1 MNFKNDIIYIPF
13 FQTSE
18 EYMALQW
25 QTASENAT
33 QEAPT
38 SAALADNNTNHAL
51 EQTPSEVHI
60 EDDDEG
66 DNDSM
71 YDEIQNEPSFKGFL
85 QSSSAAQIQRLAMR
99 FEFFTNIP
107 LAGHMSDAHKTMQKY
122 MPSWHETYV
131 VFEDRRVQK
140 EKWLDTEAGFKEL
153 SARQKRARAE
163 RSYAREYSKWLNS
176 FMEHMEVKLMNY
188 RFCFVERGDEVVL
201 IRKFHGFDPL

>member
-1 MNFKNDIIYIPF
+1 
-13 FQTSE
+13 
-18 EYMALQW
+18 MALRW
-25 QTASENAT
+25 QTARENAT
-33 QEAPT
+33 QEAST
-38 SAALADNNTNHAL
+38 SAALAENDTNHPSGDAL
-51 EQTPSEVHI
+51 EEPSSEVHV
-60 EDDDEG
+60 EDDDDG

-131 VFEDRRVQK
+131 VFEDRRLPK
-140 EKWLDTEAGFKEL
+140 EKWIDTEAGFKDL

-163 RSYAREYSKWLNS
+163 RSPN
-176 FMEHMEVKLMNY
+176 
-188 RFCFVERGDEVVL
+188 G
-201 IRKFHGFDPL
+201 